1 MIRAKKFIAA
11 IMSSISPAPERLR
24 PIHLSVIHSL
34 AQAGDCLE
42 MADRFLLNLNRQTT
56 ICPW

>member
-1 MIRAKKFIAA
+1 MPAKKFIAA
-11 IMSSISPAPERLR
+11 ITSISPAPERLR
-24 PIHLSVIHSL
+24 PIHLSIIHSL

-42 MADRFLLNLNRQTT
+42 MADRFLLNWNGQTT